1 MQALHKLLAAD
12 THSPFDMLGSLES
25 VQHYREPPA
34 KGTADQAI
42 TQVYQV
48 SHSLFL
54 LYISIQLLL
63 VKPEDHNVLIYS
75 VNAWHLLW
83 SSLYVCSG
91 HLWQTVQHQQ
101 VELAVLQQLECTDYL
116 ISNPVKQ

>member
-34 KGTADQAI
+34 KGTADQAV

-54 LYISIQLLL
+54 LHICTHLLL
-63 VKPEDHNVLIYS
+63 VKPEEDHNVLIYS
-75 VNAWHLLW
+75 VNAWHFLW

-91 HLWQTVQHQQ
+91 HLWQTVQRQQ
-101 VELAVLQQLECTDYL
+101 VEFAVLQQLECTDHL
-116 ISNPVKQ
+116 VSAAIL